1 MKWKPET
8 GLQSIHRDAHVG
20 HVRTVG
26 ALPRPRNM
34 QPIFGHDPIGPS
46 HRLATGAPMTLPRNW
61 PLHLYGAGNSYKQYL
76 RDRACLQA
84 ASEEERRLWCNVDT
98 GTGHLGHPPHPH
110 FCAVQATRSSGC
122 GASTCWRVDDAPAIG
137 VAGHLES
144 LGEAKL
150 GGLDNIGL
158 LQLSRRESLIS
169 CQCPQ
174 SYALLTRQA
183 KCIIM
188 LLGESHNPK
197 GIGSHVPEEPY
208 LKAPCEQGSR
218 TLTVVKKEMIG
229 TKNKRSV
236 SYLRLA
242 SIIEIACLQGPSNQQ
257 REEHLTHDADT
268 GTGNLDR
275 SPHPR
280 SRAVQTI
287 SAAGCKDYTDSPV
300 RRAFTIP
307 AAGLLE
313 PLGEASLFDFH
324 TMMPPA
330 TSKHVR

>member
-1 MKWKPET
+1 PYASTEQGGRKINNRT
-8 GLQSIHRDAHVG
+8 NL
-20 HVRTVG
+20 TVG
-26 ALPRPRNM
+26 GVMSEPDLLAGIGGRPELR
-34 QPIFGHDPIGPS
+34 H
-46 HRLATGAPMTLPRNW
+46 
-61 PLHLYGAGNSYKQYL
+61 NSYKQYL

-98 GTGHLGHPPHPH
+98 GAGDLGHPPHPH

-144 LGEAKL
+144 LGEAQL

-169 CQCPQ
+169 CQ
-174 SYALLTRQA
+174 
-183 KCIIM
+183 CIIM

-208 LKAPCEQGSR
+208 LKAPCEQGSP

-287 SAAGCKDYTDSPV
+287 SAAGCKDYTDSSV